1 MRKQSDL
8 PAVTITVKSDSNIP
22 DSKSNP
28 LSTTFCFLVSPYT
41 QCSKMV
47 QAAE

>member
-8 PAVTITVKSDSNIP
+8 PTVAIIVKSDSNIP
-22 DSKSNP
+22 DSKSDP

-41 QCSKMV
+41 QLGKMV